1 MNQEQ
6 QDEELK
12 CASPNM
18 TPDMKDD
25 LQKRCE
31 LLLNCMSLNN
41 IKAADG
47 TSACITI
54 ALCALSHAGAS
65 NKTINQI
72 VALVLQAQDEVISKQ
87 MGTVQQ

>member
-1 MNQEQ
+1 MNQEK
-6 QDEELK
+6 QDEDLT

-18 TPDMKDD
+18 TPDMKDA

-47 TSACITI
+47 TSACLTI
-54 ALCALSHAGAS
+54 ALCALSDAGAS
-65 NKTINQI
+65 NKTMNQI
-72 VALVLQAQDEVISKQ
+72 VALLRQAQDEVISKDAI
-87 MGTVQQ
+87 T